1 MKSSLAVRFICW
13 RVICDNTLQ
22 RADNSKTYLAT
33 ADQDDTTAH
42 IIAIFW
48 TCRNEWWSWLL

>member
-1 MKSSLAVRFICW
+1 
-13 RVICDNTLQ
+13 VICDNTLQ

-48 TCRNEWWSWLL
+48 TCRNEWWSWLLKTKRKRRKLERF